1 MEEHIYKYL
10 LDRNKTRRSFMEEF
24 LSDGGAKDYAEYR
37 DLCGVIR
44 GLTIAQQEI
53 EDLVRKLKKDDDDDS
68 F

>member
-1 MEEHIYKYL
+1 MANTVMEL
-10 LDRNKTRRSFMEEF
+10 LSKKLAEQKQNIVESM
-24 LSDGGAKDYAEYR
+24 GHGAAKDYAEYR